1 MGLFEQ
7 MISSLFFQLLTFYLL
22 SIVSTFLL
30 EGVWPYRTNT
40 PVLEPGM
47 SALGSESRTVPA
59 QVCLKSP

>member
-7 MISSLFFQLLTFYLL
+7 MISSLFFQLSTFYLL
-22 SIVSTFLL
+22 RVVSTCLL
-30 EGVWPYRTNT
+30 EGVWSHCTNT

-59 QVCLKSP
+59 QVCLKLP

>member
-7 MISSLFFQLLTFYLL
+7 MIFFQLLTFYLL

-30 EGVWPYRTNT
+30 EGVWSHRTNT
-40 PVLEPGM
+40 PVLEPRM
-47 SALGSESRTVPA
+47 SALGSESRTVPV